1 MAAGR
6 SDRLTMFSEQ
16 LLCEQPNQDE
26 PVRKRQRKGK
36 RAEHKEE
43 EELIAFGYE
52 ARIFDDKN
60 TATKVEQGHYLLPWQ
75 SDDANNKM
83 MLDRFD
89 VRHLLESI
97 PPRIPHRDFPK
108 EPYPD
113 IDEERYADLDSD
125 EGSLFDMSEDERD
138 ARVDEKRR
146 KKQQQEEASNAF
158 KYDYEGNSQ
167 SDIQRKLAAQYKT
180 AADMPLPDTQE
191 QADTIVSTAK
201 AAAASVN
208 PKLFEIKTQAR
219 QGNNPLYAFLSQR
232 HPLYRFYKHIIWL
245 SSSGLGAYG
254 DSSSSD
260 DDDDDDNEKDDQ
272 PTRPP
277 DDIAGVIQ
285 KTAQSV
291 ARAGKALEARI
302 RQGHGQNPKFGFIH
316 QGHQYHAYYK
326 KQLESFQ
333 KST

>member
-1 MAAGR
+1 MAASR
-6 SDRLTMFSEQ
+6 SDRPTMFSEQ
-16 LLCEQPNQDE
+16 LLSNQDE

-36 RAEHKEE
+36 VDKEKE

-75 SDDANNKM
+75 SDDANSQM

-97 PPRIPHRDFPK
+97 PSRIPHRNFPK
-108 EPYPD
+108 EPYQD
-113 IDEERYADLDSD
+113 IDQERYADLDSD
-125 EGSLFDMSEDERD
+125 EESLFDMSEDERD
-138 ARVDEKRR
+138 ARVEEKRR
-146 KKQQQEEASNAF
+146 KKQQQEETSNAF
-158 KYDYEGNSQ
+158 KYEYGHNSP
-167 SDIQRKLAAQYKT
+167 SDLQRKLAAQYKT
-180 AADMPLPDTQE
+180 ATDMTLPDTQE
-191 QADTIVSTAK
+191 QADTIVATAK

-232 HPLYRFYKHIIWL
+232 HPLYRFYTHIIWL

-260 DDDDDDNEKDDQ
+260 DDSDDDQ
-272 PTRPP
+272 PTQPP
-277 DDIAGVIQ
+277 DEIANIIQ

-291 ARAGKALEARI
+291 ARAGQALETRI

-316 QGHQYHAYYK
+316 PGHEYHAYYK
-326 KQLESFQ
+326 QQLESFQ
-333 KST
+333 KNV